1 MPTKPAPARDRLIR
15 AAARL
20 FMARSYEA
28 VGVAEICAAAKVQK
42 GGFYHSFA
50 SKSDLVIAVIDHH
63 AAALWDL
70 LDRFEGRKR
79 SPVNKIR
86 ATADAVG
93 DIQGRLYAF
102 FGRIVGCPLGNLA
115 VELATI
121 DAAAGQHVAS
131 VFEQWERRVAR
142 HCQDAADAGQL
153 DLDVDPARLAHQII
167 ATMQGMIVLAKASGT
182 GPAEI
187 PRAMHKVIDS
197 GLRQHA
203 A

>member
-1 MPTKPAPARDRLIR
+1 MPAKPAPTRDRIIR

-20 FMARSYEA
+20 FMARCYEA
-28 VGVAEICAAAKVQK
+28 VGVAEICAAAKVRK

-63 AAALWDL
+63 AGALWDL
-70 LDRFEGRKR
+70 LDRFEGRRR

-86 ATADAVG
+86 ATADVVG

-121 DAAAGQHVAS
+121 DAAAGQHLAS
-131 VFEQWERRVAR
+131 VFEQWERRVSR
-142 HCQDAADAGQL
+142 HCHDAADAGQL
-153 DLDVDPARLAHQII
+153 GAGVDPDQLAHQIL
-167 ATMQGMIVLAKASGT
+167 ATMQGMILLAKASGT

-187 PRAMHKVIDS
+187 PKAMHKVIDS
-197 GLRQHA
+197 GLRQRA